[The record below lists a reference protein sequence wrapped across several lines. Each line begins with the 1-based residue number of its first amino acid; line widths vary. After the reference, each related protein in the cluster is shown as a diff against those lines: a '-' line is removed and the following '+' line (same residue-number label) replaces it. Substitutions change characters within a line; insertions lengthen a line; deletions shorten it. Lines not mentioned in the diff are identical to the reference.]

1 MWQGMAH
8 GIALGPIGS
17 SVAGALS
24 KTVFKEA
31 DNGNST
37 GFFFSGNI
45 LADVMDGGKASSV
58 SQEKN
63 RKICRVCALEIEN
76 SFNTT
81 DEGNNLLFPK

>member
-37 GFFFSGNI
+37 GFFF
-45 LADVMDGGKASSV
+45 
-58 SQEKN
+58 
-63 RKICRVCALEIEN
+63 RKYTSRCHGRRK
-76 SFNTT
+76 
-81 DEGNNLLFPK
+81 G

>member
-1 MWQGMAH
+1 
-8 GIALGPIGS
+8 
-17 SVAGALS
+17 
-24 KTVFKEA
+24 
-31 DNGNST
+31 
-37 GFFFSGNI
+37 
-45 LADVMDGGKASSV
+45 MDGGKASSV